1 MYEPP
6 PHYFATSSIT
16 TFTSPDHLSLDKSSV
31 GAYTS
36 FHISA
41 ETSGLLEGG
50 ALIFFLLQA
59 SGNVKS
65 KVCAAATF
73 QLMKCGSIPSLH
85 FSILLSASRAAPM
98 RGAMTGDLT
107 PNNILLVG
115 GYRGHWSGSGLD
127 PESHAC
133 WFSFTCA

>member
-6 PHYFATSSIT
+6 LHSFATSSIT
-16 TFTSPDHLSLDKSSV
+16 TFNSPAYPSLDKSSV

-36 FHISA
+36 FHTSA
-41 ETSGLLEGG
+41 ETSGLLEGS

-65 KVCAAATF
+65 NMCAAATF
-73 QLMKCGSIPSLH
+73 QLMKGGSIPSLH
-85 FSILLSASRAAPM
+85 FSILPSASRAAQM
-98 RGAMTGDLT
+98 RGAMTGDVT
-107 PNNILLVG
+107 PNNILLIG